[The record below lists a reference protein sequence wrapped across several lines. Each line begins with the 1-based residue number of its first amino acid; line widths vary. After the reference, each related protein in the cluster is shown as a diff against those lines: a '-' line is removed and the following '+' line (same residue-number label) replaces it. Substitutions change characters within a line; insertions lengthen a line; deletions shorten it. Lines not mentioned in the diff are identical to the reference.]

1 LNLRSGLS
9 YYLRPCTV
17 ELVAEKERERF
28 APMQLARRYGG
39 DGGAW
44 TEFEKQHPQWRE
56 KLKRVCDIKLVQ
68 AERDHEEKY
77 GERATW
83 RGLQG

>member
-1 LNLRSGLS
+1 LS
-9 YYLRPCTV
+9 YYQRLRTV

-44 TEFEKQHPQWRE
+44 TDLISNTRSGA
-56 KLKRVCDIKLVQ
+56 RN
-68 AERDHEEKY
+68 
-77 GERATW
+77 
-83 RGLQG
+83 

>member
-1 LNLRSGLS
+1 MSSYIQARRILLEPRNCGRFSLNLRSGLS

-44 TEFEKQHPQWRE
+44 TDLISNTRSGA
-56 KLKRVCDIKLVQ
+56 RN
-68 AERDHEEKY
+68 
-77 GERATW
+77 
-83 RGLQG
+83 